1 MSHSLRKAINEMC
14 KQCIYD
20 PKAGG
25 TWLQQVRECEINL
38 CPLHPVRPGLEREKK
53 PRTEAQIA
61 ASRKLAELARERR
74 EQSR

>member
-20 PKAGG
+20 PYSRG
-25 TWLQQVRECEINL
+25 TWLQQVRECSTDI
-38 CPLHPVRPGLEREKK
+38 CPLHPVRPGLEHEKK

-61 ASRKLAELARERR
+61 ASRKLAELAREKR